1 MLQLITLRQNPCPAL
16 RDSVEVGSAGDD
28 LQNAEVQ
35 LGRRH
40 VEQVAELGFVKRGG
54 SPVAQER
61 VNLAQRID
69 GECVLK
75 GMDKA
80 GLEFNE
86 ATSDAPGCPHTLP
99 AQQRASVQ
107 SEAPFRF
114 GQAGGSASWCVSAH
128 GCTGREEAC
137 WCIYCSV
144 FSRDV
149 NGVRL
154 REQVMV
160 TNPLLYRQQ
169 LVCS

>member
-61 VNLAQRID
+61 VNLTQRVD

-75 GMDKA
+75 GLDKA

>member
-16 RDSVEVGSAGDD
+16 RDSVEVGSAGDH

-61 VNLAQRID
+61 VNLTQRVD
-69 GECVLK
+69 GECGLI

-86 ATSDAPGCPHTLP
+86 ATSNAPGCPHTLP

>member
-16 RDSVEVGSAGDD
+16 RDSVEVGSAGDH

-61 VNLAQRID
+61 VNLTQRVD

-75 GMDKA
+75 GMDKV

-86 ATSDAPGCPHTLP
+86 ATSDALGCPHTLP

-114 GQAGGSASWCVSAH
+114 GQAGV
-128 GCTGREEAC
+128 
-137 WCIYCSV
+137 V
-144 FSRDV
+144 LL
-149 NGVRL
+149 GV
-154 REQVMV
+154 
-160 TNPLLYRQQ
+160 
-169 LVCS
+169 

>member
-16 RDSVEVGSAGDD
+16 RDSVEVGSAGDH

-61 VNLAQRID
+61 VNLTQRVD

-75 GMDKA
+75 GLDKA

-86 ATSDAPGCPHTLP
+86 ATSNAPGCPHTLP

>member
-61 VNLAQRID
+61 VNLTQRID

-154 REQVMV
+154 REQVTV